1 MKKIIIIIPLIF
13 IFLSS
18 CNSWKFAAEYNHD
31 VDFSTYK
38 TFGLL
43 SWDPHNDKVMS
54 KLTKEQM
61 LLSIKAE
68 LEARGYV
75 YQKNDADLQVSVFAV
90 VEEKTSYS
98 AYSDHYAGYNGY
110 GAVSIGVGIGVG
122 SGGTS
127 AGVGVV
133 GYGSPAMYPYTAV
146 THDYNV
152 GTVVVDLLDHS
163 KKVIVWQG
171 VATGRIDHNEA
182 TEKEVRDGIGR
193 LFQTLPVKK
202 VKK

>member
-1 MKKIIIIIPLIF
+1 MKKLFLIFPLII

-18 CNSWKFAAEYNHD
+18 CSSWKFVAEYDHD

-54 KLTKEQM
+54 PQTKKYILM
-61 LLSIKAE
+61 SIKDE
-68 LEARGYV
+68 LESRGYI
-75 YQKNDADLQVSVFAV
+75 YQKNDADLQVSVFAIV
-90 VEEKTSYS
+90 REETSYS
-98 AYSDHYAGYNGY
+98 AYTDHYAGYNGY
-110 GAVSIGVGIGVG
+110 GAVSVGVGVGVG
-122 SGGTS
+122 TGGTT

-133 GYGSPAMYPYTAV
+133 GYGTPSMYPYTSV

-163 KKVIVWQG
+163 KKRIVWQG
-171 VATGRIDHNEA
+171 VATGRINHEEA
-182 TEKEVRDGIGR
+182 TEGGVRKNVGR

-202 VKK
+202 

>member
-1 MKKIIIIIPLIF
+1 MKKLVFIFPLIF
-13 IFLSS
+13 VFFSS
-18 CNSWKFAAEYNHD
+18 CNSWKFAAEYDHD

-43 SWDPHNDKVMS
+43 SWDPHNDKIMS
-54 KLTKEQM
+54 KKTKKYMLTSIKEQ
-61 LLSIKAE
+61 
-68 LEARGYV
+68 LEARGYI
-75 YQKNDADLQVSVFAV
+75 YQEKNADLQVSVFAV

-110 GAVSIGVGIGVG
+110 GAVAIGVGVG
-122 SGGTS
+122 SGG

-133 GYGSPAMYPYTAV
+133 GYGSPSMYPYTAV
-146 THDYNV
+146 THDYHV
-152 GTVVVDLLDHS
+152 GTVVVDLLDDS

-171 VATGRIDHNEA
+171 VATGRIDHEEA
-182 TEKEVRDGIGR
+182 TEVEVKTNINR
-193 LFQTLPVKK
+193 LFEEMPVKK

>member
-1 MKKIIIIIPLIF
+1 MKKLSLILPLIF
-13 IFLSS
+13 IFMSS
-18 CNSWKFAAEYNHD
+18 CNSWKFAAEYDHD

-54 KLTKEQM
+54 KHTKEDM
-61 LLSIKAE
+61 LTSIKEE

-75 YQKNDADLQVSVFAV
+75 YQEKDADLQVSVFAV
-90 VEEKTSYS
+90 VVEETSYS

-110 GAVSIGVGIGVG
+110 GAVAIGVGVG
-122 SGGTS
+122 SGGV
-127 AGVGVV
+127 GVGVM
-133 GYGSPAMYPYTAV
+133 GYGNASMYPYTAI

-152 GTVVVDLLDHS
+152 GSVVVDLLDHS

-182 TEKEVRDGIGR
+182 TEKEIKDGIGR

-202 VKK
+202 MKKR

>member
-1 MKKIIIIIPLIF
+1 
-13 IFLSS
+13 
-18 CNSWKFAAEYNHD
+18 
-31 VDFSTYK
+31 
-38 TFGLL
+38 
-43 SWDPHNDKVMS
+43 
-54 KLTKEQM
+54 
-61 LLSIKAE
+61 
-68 LEARGYV
+68 LEARGYI
-75 YQKNDADLQVSVFAV
+75 YQEKNADLQVSVFAV

-110 GAVSIGVGIGVG
+110 GSVAIGVGVGVG

-133 GYGSPAMYPYTAV
+133 GYGSPGMYPYTAV

-163 KKVIVWQG
+163 KKRIVWQG

-182 TEKEVRDGIGR
+182 TEQEVKTNINR
-193 LFQTLPVKK
+193 LFEEMPVKK